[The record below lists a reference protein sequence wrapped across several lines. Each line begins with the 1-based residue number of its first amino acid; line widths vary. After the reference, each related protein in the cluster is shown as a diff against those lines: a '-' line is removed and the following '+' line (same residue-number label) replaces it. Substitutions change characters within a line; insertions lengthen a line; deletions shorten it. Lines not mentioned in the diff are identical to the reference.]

1 MRFAQSRPIS
11 SQHRLCCCA
20 DFLFVLGT
28 LVSFRFLLLLPLCV
42 PPLNFSLSV
51 TDLILSSRMITHHLP
66 AAYFVALS
74 THETTK
80 QQSANEK
87 LLAELAAEHA
97 KYRSALWS

>member
-1 MRFAQSRPIS
+1 
-11 SQHRLCCCA
+11 
-20 DFLFVLGT
+20 
-28 LVSFRFLLLLPLCV
+28 
-42 PPLNFSLSV
+42 V
-51 TDLILSSRMITHHLP
+51 TDLILSSRMIAHHLP

-97 KYRSALWS
+97 KYRSAL